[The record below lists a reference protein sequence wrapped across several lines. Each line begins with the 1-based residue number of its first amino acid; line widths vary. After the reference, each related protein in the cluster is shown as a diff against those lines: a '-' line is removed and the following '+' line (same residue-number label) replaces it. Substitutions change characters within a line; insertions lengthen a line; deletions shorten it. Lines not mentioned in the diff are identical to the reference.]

1 VFENLT
7 EKLTGIFGRMR
18 RKGRISE
25 GDFDDAMREVRIA
38 LLEADVNLKIV
49 KEFIAHVREKA
60 IGEQVWESLKPDEMV
75 IKLVRDELVFLLG
88 EEEPKF
94 NWSPS
99 PPTIV
104 LLCGLQGSGKTT
116 SAAKLALKLQKMGKK
131 PMLAACDLQRPAA
144 ITQLQILGESIGVP
158 VYADTSTKDPVKVAK
173 AAIAECRHKLL
184 DTLILDTAGRL
195 QIDDALMKEIREVSG
210 ATKPAETFLVVDSTT
225 GQEAVSVAETFDQA
239 LGITG
244 LIFTKLDGDTRGGA
258 VLSVRAVTG
267 KPVRFVGVGE
277 GTDAL
282 EVFDSKRV
290 AERILG
296 FGDVLGLIEKVQ
308 DTFDEEDAKD
318 IDRQFRSGKMDFDT
332 LLQQMQMVKKL
343 GNLKSILKM
352 IPGVGAIPKEV
363 LDQVEQGGKLE
374 QITAVIRSMTPAER
388 RNPDILNG
396 SRKKRIAAGSGTSVE
411 EVNRLIKSLEQMQKQ
426 MRQFSRMAQDQKKK
440 AGRRKMR
447 RRK

>member
-1 VFENLT
+1 MFDNLT
-7 EKLTGIFGRMR
+7 EKLTGVFGRMR

-25 GDFDDAMREVRIA
+25 ADFEDAMREVRIA

-49 KEFIAHVREKA
+49 KEFIAHVKEKA

-75 IKLVRDELVFLLG
+75 IKLVRDELVTLLG
-88 EEEPKF
+88 EEPPKF
-94 NWSPS
+94 TWSPS
-99 PPTIV
+99 PPTVI

-116 SAAKLALKLQKMGKK
+116 SAAKLALRLQKMGKK

-144 ITQLQILGESIGVP
+144 IRQLQILGEGIGVP
-158 VYADTSTKDPVKVAK
+158 VYADLATKDPVRVAK

-195 QIDDALMKEIREVSG
+195 QVDEPLMKEIREVSA

-225 GQEAVSVAETFDQA
+225 GQEAVSVAETFDQS

-277 GTDAL
+277 ATDAL
-282 EVFDSKRV
+282 EVFDGKRV

-308 DTFDEEDAKD
+308 DSFDEEDAKE
-318 IDRQFRSGKMDFDT
+318 IDKQFRSGKVDFES
-332 LLQQMQMVKKL
+332 LLQQMQMVKKM
-343 GNLKSILKM
+343 GNLRSLMKM
-352 IPGVGAIPKEV
+352 IPGMSAIPKEV
-363 LDQVEQGGKLE
+363 LDQVGEGGHIE
-374 QITAVIRSMTPAER
+374 RVTAVIRSMTPSER

-396 SRKKRIAAGSGTSVE
+396 SRKKRIAAGSGTTVE
-411 EVNRLIKSLEQMQKQ
+411 EVNRLVKSLDQMQKQ
-426 MRQFSRMAQDQKKK
+426 MKQMSRMAREQKQK
-440 AGRRKMR
+440 AGRRKAR
-447 RRK
+447 RR

>member
-1 VFENLT
+1 
-7 EKLTGIFGRMR
+7 MR
-18 RKGRISE
+18 RRGRITES
-25 GDFDDAMREVRIA
+25 DFDDAMREVRIA

-99 PPTIV
+99 PPTII

-116 SAAKLALKLQKMGKK
+116 SAAKLALRLQKMGKR

-144 ITQLQILGESIGVP
+144 IRQLQVLGEGIGVP
-158 VYADTSTKDPVKVAK
+158 VYADTSTKDPVRVTK
-173 AAIAECRHKLL
+173 AAIAECKHRLL

-195 QIDDALMKEIREVSG
+195 QIDEALMQEIREVSSV
-210 ATKPAETFLVVDSTT
+210 AKPSETFLVVDSTT
-225 GQEAVSVAETFDQA
+225 GQEAVSVAESFDQS

-277 GTDAL
+277 ATDAL
-282 EVFDSKRV
+282 EVFDGKRV

-296 FGDVLGLIEKVQ
+296 FGDVIGLIEKVQ
-308 DTFDEEDAKD
+308 DSFDEDDAKQ
-318 IDRQFRSGKMDFDT
+318 IDKQFRAGKIDFET
-332 LLQQMQMVKKL
+332 LLSQMQMIKKM
-343 GNLKSILKM
+343 GNLRSIMKM
-352 IPGVGAIPKEV
+352 IPGMSAIPKEV
-363 LDQVEQGGKLE
+363 LDQVGEGGHIE
-374 QITAVIRSMTPAER
+374 RVTAVIRSMTPLER

-396 SRKKRIAAGSGTSVE
+396 SRKRRIAVGSGTSVE
-411 EVNRLIKSLEQMQKQ
+411 EVNRLVKSLDQ
-426 MRQFSRMAQDQKKK
+426 MRSQMKQLSRMAQDQKKK

-447 RRK
+447 RR